1 MEHSQVT
8 IVDIPIDNLSKNRL
22 LKKVYMD
29 LERKQKNCLIVTA
42 NPEIIMQT
50 QKTPSYKEAVMTA
63 DYIIPDGY
71 GIILASQILQQ
82 PLAEKIVGY
91 ELLHT
96 FLEYASLNG
105 KSVYFFGAQEGVAV
119 DAAVNAAHRY
129 PGLKIAGTRNGY
141 SEAGRIA
148 AEEIAGAKPDFL
160 FIGLGVPL
168 QEQWAAKNRD
178 LFPHSILMGVGG
190 SFDVLSGRVNRAPR
204 FFLDRNLEWLYR
216 LLSQPTRIIRMIQ
229 LPIFV
234 VKVYKQKWLH
244 SKMAAKLKKL
254 P

>member
-1 MEHSQVT
+1 MAHDQVA
-8 IVDIPIDNLSKNRL
+8 IMDIPIDHLSKNRL
-22 LKKVYMD
+22 VKNVYTE
-29 LERKQKNCLIVTA
+29 LERKQKNCVIVTA

-50 QKTPSYKEAVMTA
+50 QKTPAYKEAVLNS
-63 DYIIPDGY
+63 DYVIPDGY

-82 PLAEKIVGY
+82 PLPEKIVGY

-96 FLEYASLNG
+96 FLEYASLNS

-119 DAAVNAAHRY
+119 DAAINATTLY
-129 PGLKIAGTRNGY
+129 PGLQIAGTRNGF
-141 SEAGRIA
+141 SGTSRDV
-148 AEEIAGAKPDFL
+148 AEEIARTEPDFL

-168 QEQWAAKNRD
+168 QEQWAIQNRD
-178 LFPHSILMGVGG
+178 LFPHSVLMGVGG
-190 SFDVLSGRVNRAPR
+190 SFDVLSGRVRRAPP

-216 LLSQPTRIIRMIQ
+216 LLSQPARIFRMVQ
-229 LPIFV
+229 LPLFV

-244 SKMAAKLKKL
+244 SKMADKLKNL